1 MIGSDLREVSAA
13 GMGKAAGKQKPELP
27 ALTAAD
33 EQELLRVLR
42 QSAAPLDVAKLLKQ
56 VVTSRPAKSAELVLL
71 LQSLVSAGLA
81 VEWPAKTATGKPRYW
96 DRDLRAAGLGVV
108 GELVRSSAVPLSVKD
123 VKKLWKSSIRLSEAE
138 LLALLGELQASGEI
152 FEIPAKTA
160 AGGVRYWGQDVLQF
174 AGASVLGEL
183 RQRGTLPTAK
193 LRAVVKWLDDV
204 RFTELLDR
212 LSAQRLIFRQ
222 LTKTT
227 GKSAQTVWGISPPS
241 PEPWLRPIRE
251 QLCQVVLQLREA
263 AVSATDLRRAVVEML
278 EAAGIVLGAAGSAA
292 GGGASVTAAAG
303 ATVDLVRLMR
313 ELDAGADRGALVT
326 ARVLR
331 AAAGLPKPQFDE
343 LALQLSRAGR
353 IVLHRHDFAGSLSV
367 AERDEL
373 VTDGAGEYFVG
384 MALRAGQVV

>member
-1 MIGSDLREVSAA
+1 M
-13 GMGKAAGKQKPELP
+13 
-27 ALTAAD
+27 
-33 EQELLRVLR
+33 
-42 QSAAPLDVAKLLKQ
+42 
-56 VVTSRPAKSAELVLL
+56 L

-81 VEWPAKTATGKPRYW
+81 VEWPAKTATGRPRYW

-108 GELVRSSAVPLSVKD
+108 GELVRSSAVPVSVKD

-138 LLALLGELQASGEI
+138 LLALLGELQA
-152 FEIPAKTA
+152 
-160 AGGVRYWGQDVLQF
+160 GGVRYWGQDVLQF

-183 RQRGTLPTAK
+183 RQRGALPTAK

-222 LTKTT
+222 PTT
-227 GKSAQTVWGISPPS
+227 TAVKSAQPVWGISPPS

-251 QLCQVVLQLREA
+251 QLCQVVLQLRVA

-278 EAAGIVLGAAGSAA
+278 EAAGIVLGAAGSGA
-292 GGGASVTAAAG
+292 GVGASVTAAAG
-303 ATVDLVRLMR
+303 ATVDMVRLMR

-353 IVLHRHDFAGSLSV
+353 IVLHRHDFAGSFSV